1 MTAPRTSPGTS
12 TAPVAAAPSDRTRP
26 LLQLDGALCAAMGGA
41 LALATGPAADLLGTD
56 ATGVVRAV
64 GIALAVYG
72 VALVAGAGTGRARGL
87 LLAAGAGNLGWEVAS
102 LAGAA
107 LAELS
112 TVGRLVVAAQGLVVG
127 ALGLVQLRA
136 ARR

>member
-1 MTAPRTSPGTS
+1 MTALSTSPGTS
-12 TAPVAAAPSDRTRP
+12 NRPGAAAPTR
-26 LLQLDGALCAAMGGA
+26 LLQVDGVLCAAMGGA

-64 GIALAVYG
+64 GVALVVYG
-72 VALVAGAGTGRARGL
+72 VALFACAGTRRAREL
-87 LLAAGAGNLGWEVAS
+87 LLAAGVGNLGWEVAS
-102 LAGAA
+102 LAVAA
-107 LAELS
+107 FAELS
-112 TVGRLVVAAQGLVVG
+112 TVGRVLVAAQGLVVG